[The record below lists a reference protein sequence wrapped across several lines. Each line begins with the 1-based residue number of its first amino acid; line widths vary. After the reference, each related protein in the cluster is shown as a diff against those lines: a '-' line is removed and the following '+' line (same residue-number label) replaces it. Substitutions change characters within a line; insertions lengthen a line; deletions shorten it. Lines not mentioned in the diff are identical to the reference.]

1 MSKITYNTKT
11 KSWHLLYKDPAKL
24 QTHAWPYTRKCVR
37 DELYPELPPQEK
49 AQRRQEMLLFVLRL
63 SRAELV
69 PQADVS
75 LPAVM
80 YLTQL
85 EKVCRSTHAATVLNS
100 RVAVRRFRDF
110 LAGSY
115 SGICLHAITTEVA
128 EAFFRSLSHLSWG
141 TLNKYR
147 SVLSYI
153 MRRLVREQRERGSSL
168 PYRNPFAELDLAE
181 IKTELPVTVK
191 RSFTLPQIRALMQA
205 DARFPEQEFV
215 WRLLYMT
222 GWRLS
227 DILNLRWEQVN
238 MRQRTLHVIHRKTAR
253 YGTATTLWLTE
264 GLCRLFRELRSRHP
278 ESEYLFPQWVDEQRS
293 LNGRN
298 VNELR
303 FIRSV
308 NRRLDALG
316 MGGGVRQNCRLCRYY
331 SAHSMRSTV
340 ITLLKEHNFN
350 TERIMYL
357 CGHRGRTLE
366 ARAYNRFHEHPKEST
381 ADMLLYLE
389 RLVRE

>member
-1 MSKITYNTKT
+1 MPKITYNTKT

-24 QTHAWPYTRKCVR
+24 QTHPWPYTRKCVR
-37 DELYPELPPQEK
+37 DVLYPELQPQEK
-49 AQRRQEMLLFVLRL
+49 ARRRQEMLLFVLRL
-63 SRAELV
+63 SRAEIV

-75 LPAVM
+75 LPAET
-80 YLTQL
+80 YLAQL

-100 RVAVRRFRDF
+100 RVAVQRFRDF
-110 LAGSY
+110 LAAEY
-115 SGICLHAITTEVA
+115 SGICMHAITTAVA
-128 EAFFRSLSHLSWG
+128 EDFFRSLAHLSWG

-147 SVLSYI
+147 TTLSYV
-153 MRRLVREQRERGSSL
+153 MRRLVREQSERGSSL

-181 IKTELPVTVK
+181 IKAELTVSVK
-191 RSFTLPQIRALMQA
+191 RSFTLPQIRALVQA
-205 DARFPEQEFV
+205 DPRFPEQEYV
-215 WRLLYMT
+215 WHLLYMT

-227 DILNLRWEQVN
+227 DILNLRRGQVDLQ
-238 MRQRTLHVIHRKTAR
+238 RRTLHVTHRKTAR

-264 GLCRLFRELRSRHP
+264 GMLRLLKEVLSLHP
-278 ESEYLFPQWVDEQRS
+278 ESDLLFPQWADEQRA
-293 LNGRN
+293 LNGSN

-303 FIRSV
+303 FIRSA
-308 NRRLDALG
+308 NRRLESLG
-316 MGGGVRQNCRLCRYY
+316 MGGGERRNCRLCRYY
-331 SAHSMRSTV
+331 SAHSMRGTV
-340 ITLLKEHNFN
+340 ITLLKERNFN

-389 RLVRE
+389 RVLRE